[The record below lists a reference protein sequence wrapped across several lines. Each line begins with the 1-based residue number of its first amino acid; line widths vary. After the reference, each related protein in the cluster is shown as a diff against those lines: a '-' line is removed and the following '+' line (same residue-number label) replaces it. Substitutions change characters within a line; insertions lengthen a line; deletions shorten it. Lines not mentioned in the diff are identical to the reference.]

1 LILAAIPR
9 SINAAAI
16 QGHAQMPITIGVS
29 MPPQGGDMPRLR
41 KAWEEADE
49 LGADRIYTFDHFFTL
64 VMNNPNPTF
73 EETHGKS
80 FEATSIQ
87 AAMAVTTKRA
97 EISCLVHCTGY
108 RNPNLLADIS
118 RTIDHLSGG
127 RFVLGIG
134 SGWFKLDYD
143 EYGYEFGTV
152 GSRLKKLE
160 QDIETIKD
168 RWTKLNPPP
177 LRRIPILIGGG
188 GEKVT
193 LRITAKHADA
203 WHSFGDVET
212 MTRKSQILDEWCAK
226 IGRNPKEIVRST
238 SVGPLIGGIKADPEP
253 YVKAGFSDFV
263 VHARGP
269 DWDLGALREIL
280 AWRKARG

>member
-1 LILAAIPR
+1 
-9 SINAAAI
+9 
-16 QGHAQMPITIGVS
+16 MTITIGVS
-29 MPPQGGDMPRLR
+29 MPPQHGDMPQLR
-41 KAWEEADE
+41 KAWEEADR

-64 VMNNPNPTF
+64 VMGNPNPTF

-87 AAMAVTTKRA
+87 AAMAVTT
-97 EISCLVHCTGY
+97 
-108 RNPNLLADIS
+108 NPNLLADIA

-134 SGWFKLDYD
+134 SGWFQLDFD

-152 GSRLKKLE
+152 ASRLKNLE
-160 QDIETIKD
+160 RDLEIIKD

-188 GEKVT
+188 GEKMT
-193 LRITAKHADA
+193 LRIAANHADA
-203 WHSFGDVET
+203 WHFFGDVET
-212 MTRKSQILDEWCAK
+212 MKRKSDILDDWCTK

-238 SVGPLIGGIKADPEP
+238 SVGGLPHRPVVDPED
-253 YVKAGFSDFV
+253 YIKIGFSHFV

-269 DWDLGALREIL
+269 DWDLGPLHEIL
-280 AWRKARG
+280 EWRKSRENG

>member
-1 LILAAIPR
+1 
-9 SINAAAI
+9 
-16 QGHAQMPITIGVS
+16 MKITIGVS
-29 MPPQGGDMPRLR
+29 TPPQNGDMPQLR
-41 KAWEEADE
+41 KAWEEADRM
-49 LGADRIYTFDHFFTL
+49 GADRIYTFDHFFTL
-64 VMNNPNPTF
+64 TFHDNPTF

-80 FEATSIQ
+80 FEATTIQ

-97 EISCLVHCTGY
+97 EISCLVHCTAY
-108 RNPNLLADIS
+108 RNPNLMADIA

-134 SGWFKLDYD
+134 SGWFKLDFD

-152 GSRLKKLE
+152 ASRLKQLE
-160 QDIETIKD
+160 KDIETIKD

-188 GEKVT
+188 GEKMT
-193 LRITAKHADA
+193 LRITAKHADI

-212 MTRKSQILDEWCAK
+212 MKRKTDILDEWCAK
-226 IGRNPKEIVRST
+226 VGRNPREIVRST
-238 SVGPLIGGIKADPEP
+238 SIGMMRGGKVDPEP
-253 YVKAGFSDFV
+253 FVKAGFSHFV

-269 DWDLGALREIL
+269 DWDLSALREAL
-280 AWRKARG
+280 AWRDSVQ